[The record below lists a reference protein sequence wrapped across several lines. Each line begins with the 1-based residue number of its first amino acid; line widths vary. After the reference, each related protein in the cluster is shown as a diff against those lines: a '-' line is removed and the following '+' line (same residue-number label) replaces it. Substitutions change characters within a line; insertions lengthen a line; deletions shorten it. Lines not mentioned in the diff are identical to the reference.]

1 MLKIDK
7 IIPQVEKIVEE
18 KYSENLRKISDI
30 DIVIK
35 TTIIR
40 TSRVSDAES
49 VIHKFF
55 RRSKKLN
62 PLRIP
67 RKIAEIKIEKPRF
80 SFKIISTPSNK
91 IADKRI
97 IKSIIWKILYYF

>member
-1 MLKIDK
+1 MKAKAGIKILG
-7 IIPQVEKIVEE
+7 EKIFE
-18 KYSENLRKISDI
+18 KLLTISSKNPKVARI
-30 DIVIK
+30 LTKIVIK

-67 RKIAEIKIEKPRF
+67 RKIAEIKIERPRF

-97 IKSIIWKILYYF
+97 IKSII